1 MVLQEI
7 FLNIWKR
14 KAEGTA
20 PQPTQSTFSKQ
31 PFTTLW
37 IPNFLLAFLE
47 YLQDC
52 LQLCIIFNPTEL
64 RWVLPLQSCLHS
76 DSFDAVTSPYW
87 PCMLHTLEGFEDWSF
102 IFFLKA
108 ISLPFHLPGITHSY
122 ENENHAILSPTD
134 LTN

>member
-7 FLNIWKR
+7 ILNVLKW

-20 PQPTQSTFSKQ
+20 PQPRAPPQTSPPHHPESLTV
-31 PFTTLW
+31 
-37 IPNFLLAFLE
+37 FLLFW
-47 YLQDC
+47 
-52 LQLCIIFNPTEL
+52 IFARLSPALPNIQPNWTE
-64 RWVLPLQSCLHS
+64 VSHLPLQSCLQS

-87 PCMLHTLEGFEDWSF
+87 PCMLHTLEGFEDWGF

-108 ISLPFHLPGITHSY
+108 ISLPFHLSGITLCY
-122 ENENHAILSPTD
+122 ENENHVILSSKD